1 MKKMKKMKKNLQ
13 FSNILLFWT
22 AQEINL
28 LKEIINFN
36 KKTES
41 LLP

>member
-1 MKKMKKMKKNLQ
+1 MKKYIQ

-36 KKTES
+36 KKIEL